1 MNFTNTLL
9 TWYASHGRSLP
20 WREAGTPYAVW
31 LSEIILQQTR
41 VVQGE
46 AYWRRFLE
54 KWPTVD
60 LLAAASEDE
69 VLRMWQGLGYYS
81 RARNL
86 HAAAR
91 QIAALGHFPDT
102 YEAIRGLKGVGDYTA
117 AAIASFAFGLPY
129 AAVDGNAYRVM
140 SRYFGIDTPIN
151 DAKGKRTFAELA
163 QSLLPKGRAADFN
176 QAMMDLGATVCLPN
190 GAPLCEKC
198 PARAFCAAY
207 QNDMTDVLPVRAAKK
222 PRRVEERTV
231 FLLVRDGRLALRKR
245 PAKGLL
251 AGLWELPNVPGNLDE
266 AGAAIT
272 LAQWGLTAR
281 TLTPVGAAKHIFSHV
296 EWDMHGYLAAAEGE
310 NNEFLWADG
319 AALQAAAIPSAFRY
333 YFDTAVRWLAA
344 QQGGTDHGTALL

>member
-163 QSLLPKGRAADFN
+163 QSLLP
-176 QAMMDLGATVCLPN
+176 LSL
-190 GAPLCEKC
+190 
-198 PARAFCAAY
+198 
-207 QNDMTDVLPVRAAKK
+207 
-222 PRRVEERTV
+222 
-231 FLLVRDGRLALRKR
+231 
-245 PAKGLL
+245 
-251 AGLWELPNVPGNLDE
+251 
-266 AGAAIT
+266 I
-272 LAQWGLTAR
+272 
-281 TLTPVGAAKHIFSHV
+281 HI
-296 EWDMHGYLAAAEGE
+296 
-310 NNEFLWADG
+310 
-319 AALQAAAIPSAFRY
+319 
-333 YFDTAVRWLAA
+333 
-344 QQGGTDHGTALL
+344 